1 MADNY
6 SMFSALSDITED
18 LSELTLKMESQELKE
33 KKQKA
38 HSVHNISTETTSSKH
53 RKNGSVASN
62 NSNLL
67 TPPWEKKHS
76 RRTLSDG
83 NWNMK
88 KENPSK
94 TEKNSSTNT
103 LKAEHKDDLSRTPS
117 LPSKWSFKRA
127 TLYKTE
133 LCRAFEETGKCKFG
147 DECIFAHSEEELR
160 PRVDR
165 HPKYKTRICRTFWEQ
180 GECPYGKRC
189 CFIHTERD
197 ITHPDDFSVF
207 EAQMQQQQQQHYN
220 STLSAS
226 SLLNASHRRMQSAPE
241 IAHKHRPSNSSDTFM
256 GGIYSMTPFDR
267 RSINSEK
274 SSIRSFD
281 TNMES
286 SKLKEEIKINVSSDE
301 DSGEEEKPTPDVVLM
316 DETGSITEIIRKPK
330 KTQRITKFL
339 KVGHKNSN
347 NNNNSSNNTNVDE
360 SLTVKNESVDV
371 KNKSKWFSR
380 NKKSSDQPKEPKEK
394 KSNESSSG
402 RKILSFGRKDKDKE
416 KEKEKEKEKDKE
428 TQNEKPE
435 KEKPEKPER
444 HSKSFFPFVRSHSS
458 NDNNETSAAEALYIT
473 PTPTPPP
480 ITTADFNINNII
492 VPPMPSPPLE
502 KSADLLAADALF
514 GNNTETI
521 TPIEESQNTEESI
534 STQEDEVKEKEK
546 DKKKNKNLT
555 IDASVPGKPEE
566 ISSPRRFIPSF
577 LLSAISKNTSNIP
590 KEEK

>member
-6 SMFSALSDITED
+6 SMFSALSDVTED
-18 LSELTLKMESQELKE
+18 LSELTLKIENQELKQKQE
-33 KKQKA
+33 KA
-38 HSVHNISTETTSSKH
+38 ASIHETSSIHSNKH
-53 RKNGSVASN
+53 KKNSSN

-67 TPPWEKKHS
+67 TPPWEKKHN
-76 RRTLSDG
+76 RRSLSEG

-94 TEKNSSTNT
+94 TEKNSNSASTSPVKPEFPKN
-103 LKAEHKDDLSRTPS
+103 DLSRTPS
-117 LPSKWSFKRA
+117 LPSKWSIKRA

-133 LCRAFEETGKCKFG
+133 MCRAFEETGKCKFG

-207 EAQMQQQQQQHYN
+207 EAQMQQQQQQQLN
-220 STLSAS
+220 NNLAAP
-226 SLLNASHRRMQSAPE
+226 LLNGSHRRMQSAPE
-241 IAHKHRPSNSSDTFM
+241 IVHKRRPSNSSETFM
-256 GGIYSMTPFDR
+256 GGIYSMTPLDR

-281 TNMES
+281 TTKES
-286 SKLKEEIKINVSSDE
+286 SKLKEEIKINSSESESDE
-301 DSGEEEKPTPDVVLM
+301 DSTETKQAPSVVLM

-339 KVGHKNSN
+339 KVGGHKNNSN
-347 NNNNSSNNTNVDE
+347 GNLDAKISSDKVENAE
-360 SLTVKNESVDV
+360 G

-380 NKKSSDQPKEPKEK
+380 SKNNQNNGTKEK
-394 KSNESSSG
+394 KNNESSSG

-416 KEKEKEKEKDKE
+416 KDKESQNDINEKEKEK
-428 TQNEKPE
+428 
-435 KEKPEKPER
+435 
-444 HSKSFFPFVRSHSS
+444 HFKSFIPFVRSHKNDSS
-458 NDNNETSAAEALYIT
+458 ENVDALFI
-473 PTPTPPP
+473 PPA
-480 ITTADFNINNII
+480 ISTADFSIKTKLN
-492 VPPMPSPPLE
+492 VPPPLPSPLVDNANT
-502 KSADLLAADALF
+502 SSDMLAADALF
-514 GNNTETI
+514 GNTEPAAPVEEI
-521 TPIEESQNTEESI
+521 TKTEAIPEVP
-534 STQEDEVKEKEK
+534 VKETKENKEK

-555 IDASVPGKPEE
+555 IDASQPNKAEE
-566 ISSPRRFIPSF
+566 VASPRRSFFPNF
-577 LLSAISKNTSNIP
+577 LLSAISKSNSSSNNT
-590 KEEK
+590 KEE

>member
-6 SMFSALSDITED
+6 SMFSALSDVTED
-18 LSELTLKMESQELKE
+18 LSELTLKIENQELKE
-33 KKQKA
+33 KQQKA
-38 HSVHNISTETTSSKH
+38 ASIHESSSIHSKH
-53 RKNGSVASN
+53 HNKNNSN
-62 NSNLL
+62 SSNLL
-67 TPPWEKKHS
+67 TPPWEKKHN
-76 RRTLSDG
+76 RRSLSDG
-83 NWNMK
+83 NWNIK

-94 TEKNSSTNT
+94 TEKNNT
-103 LKAEHKDDLSRTPS
+103 VKTEVHKNEDLSRTPS
-117 LPSKWSFKRA
+117 LPSKWSIKRA

-207 EAQMQQQQQQHYN
+207 EQQMQQQQYGSGN
-220 STLSAS
+220 LSAP
-226 SLLNASHRRMQSAPE
+226 LLNASHRRMQSAPE

-256 GGIYSMTPFDR
+256 GGIYAMTPLDR

-281 TNMES
+281 TTKET
-286 SKLKEEIKINVSSDE
+286 SKLKEEIKINSSESESEE
-301 DSGEEEKPTPDVVLM
+301 DNSEEKQTPDVVLM

-339 KVGHKNSN
+339 KVGGHKNNSN
-347 NNNNSSNNTNVDE
+347 SNLD
-360 SLTVKNESVDV
+360 VKLSNEKLETTDG

-380 NKKSSDQPKEPKEK
+380 NKNNQNNNTKEK
-394 KSNESSSG
+394 KSNESSTG

-416 KEKEKEKEKDKE
+416 KEKEGQSEINEKEKEK
-428 TQNEKPE
+428 
-435 KEKPEKPER
+435 
-444 HSKSFFPFVRSHSS
+444 HFKSFIPFVRSHKNES
-458 NDNNETSAAEALYIT
+458 NENADALFI
-473 PTPTPPP
+473 PPP
-480 ITTADFNINNII
+480 ISTSDFSGKTKLD
-492 VPPMPSPPLE
+492 VPPPLPSPLVE
-502 KSADLLAADALF
+502 NSSSNMLAADALF
-514 GNNTETI
+514 GNSEPAAPVEETKKTEDA
-521 TPIEESQNTEESI
+521 TP
-534 STQEDEVKEKEK
+534 EVTKETKEK

-555 IDASVPGKPEE
+555 IDASQTTKAEE
-566 ISSPRRFIPSF
+566 VASPRRSFFPNF
-577 LLSAISKNTSNIP
+577 LLSAITKSNSNSGNNTTANT
-590 KEEK
+590 KEE

>member
-18 LSELTLKMESQELKE
+18 LSELTLKIESQEFKE
-33 KKQKA
+33 KKHKA
-38 HSVHNISTETTSSKH
+38 HSVHNISTTDNSDVHQKH
-53 RKNGSVASN
+53 RKNNSVAGN
-62 NSNLL
+62 NLL
-67 TPPWEKKHS
+67 SPPWEKKHN
-76 RRTLSDG
+76 RRSLSDG

-88 KENPSK
+88 KENPPK
-94 TEKNSSTNT
+94 TEKNVNTNN
-103 LKAEHKDDLSRTPS
+103 LKVEHKDDLSRTPS
-117 LPSKWSFKRA
+117 LPSKWSIKRA

-207 EAQMQQQQQQHYN
+207 EAQMQQQQQQQYN
-220 STLSAS
+220 NSLSAP

-241 IAHKHRPSNSSDTFM
+241 IVHKHRPSNSSDTFM
-256 GGIYSMTPFDR
+256 GGIYSMTPIIPFDR
-267 RSINSEK
+267 RSITSEK

-281 TNMES
+281 TTKES
-286 SKLKEEIKINVSSDE
+286 SKLKEEIKINLSSDE
-301 DSGEEEKPTPDVVLM
+301 ESEDEKPTPDVVLM

-339 KVGHKNSN
+339 KVGGHKN
-347 NNNNSSNNTNVDE
+347 NNNNNVDAN
-360 SLTVKNESVDV
+360 LGVKNESSDG

-380 NKKSSDQPKEPKEK
+380 NKKNSDQVKESKEK
-394 KSNESSSG
+394 KGNESSTG

-416 KEKEKEKEKDKE
+416 KDKDV
-428 TQNEKPE
+428 QNEKPE
-435 KEKPEKPER
+435 KEK
-444 HSKSFFPFVRSHSS
+444 HSKSFFPFVRSHSNS
-458 NDNNETSAAEALYIT
+458 DNNETAETLYVT
-473 PTPTPPP
+473 PTATPPP
-480 ITTADFNINNII
+480 ITSADFLINNDNSNLS
-492 VPPMPSPPLE
+492 VPPPIPSPPLE
-502 KSADLLAADALF
+502 KSSAEFLAADALF
-514 GNNTETI
+514 NKKTELI
-521 TPIEESQNTEESI
+521 TPIEESVITEEV
-534 STQEDEVKEKEK
+534 QDETVK
-546 DKKKNKNLT
+546 DKKKNKILT
-555 IDASVPGKPEE
+555 VDATLPVKTEE
-566 ISSPRRFIPSF
+566 ISSPRRFIPNF
-577 LLSAISKNTSNIP
+577 LLSAISKNSSNTP